1 MAEIADRVIT
11 TNFLSTDESMSNEPL
26 LTTEQLAEALKI
38 PETLV
43 LSFRDQGLLPPVA
56 ESPETES
63 SEPGYRR
70 SEVVRSLRQHPEAMD
85 AIRQAMRQSDK

>member
-1 MAEIADRVIT
+1 
-11 TNFLSTDESMSNEPL
+11 MSQEPL

-38 PETLV
+38 PETLI

-56 ESPETES
+56 ASPEAGPSES
-63 SEPGYRR
+63 RYMR

-85 AIRQAMRQSDK
+85 AIRQAMRQS